1 MKVKTPAMT
10 LDVRVD
16 QVVTRD
22 GLIVL
27 EGVAGMLPCQT
38 ELTPHEVRALLYKV
52 LRPRL
57 LWLAL
62 TGGRGGTQAV

>member
-1 MKVKTPAMT
+1 MKVKTPAMK

-16 QVVTRD
+16 QVVARD

-38 ELTPHEVRALLYKV
+38 ELTPGEVRSLLLKV

-62 TGGRGGTQAV
+62 TGRGGSTQQA

>member
-1 MKVKTPAMT
+1 MKVKTPAMK
-10 LDVRVD
+10 LDVRID
-16 QVVTRD
+16 RVVARE

-38 ELTPHEVRALLYKV
+38 ELTPREVRALLFKM

-62 TGGRGGTQAV
+62 TGAGVRAKAA

>member
-1 MKVKTPAMT
+1 MKVKTPAMK

-16 QVVTRD
+16 QVVARD

-38 ELTPHEVRALLYKV
+38 ELTPREVRRLLLKV
-52 LRPRL
+52 LRPRV

-62 TGGRGGTQAV
+62 TGRDGSAQPG